1 MAGDGQTAAE
11 KRIAEIG
18 KRANALRQAGFYST
32 DEVRWL
38 AGYVRQPGAPL
49 IEVEMLLTNAE
60 QIVRWG
66 KK

>member
-1 MAGDGQTAAE
+1 MMGKD
-11 KRIAEIG
+11 RIAEIG

-38 AGYVRQPGAPL
+38 AGYVRQPDAPL

-60 QIVRWG
+60 EIVKREHVA
-66 KK
+66 